1 MARSCL
7 RNKFL
12 KTKTDANRKA
22 YNRQRNY
29 CVSLFHREKNPFSI
43 TQIQKRLSI
52 INVSGRSQLSL
63 SFQIK
68 IELKTKLH
76 LLRIKLKLY
85 LITTLQQKC
94 LTIFLQILSH
104 RQVCNVKMICQ
115 LAWNIQGPLRKIIK
129 NFKQHPS
136 IIVTVK
142 YKPNEP
148 NFLFSRVVKKSIES
162 LVKIVDSSKTIQKD
176 NIPTKIIEENM
187 DIMSN
192 IFHQNTNKCFS
203 ESFFLDDLK
212 RVEVMPSFLKK
223 IRRKIPK
230 I

>member
-52 INVSGRSQLSL
+52 INVSGRSRLSL

-85 LITTLQQKC
+85 LITNFLLVAETLNKSFANIVP
-94 LTIFLQILSH
+94 LVGLQCKDDLLLS
-104 RQVCNVKMICQ
+104 VKH
-115 LAWNIQGPLRKIIK
+115 IQDPLEKITEK
-129 NFKQHPS
+129 FKQAPKCHC
-136 IIVTVK
+136 
-142 YKPNEP
+142 N
-148 NFLFSRVVKKSIES
+148 N
-162 LVKIVDSSKTIQKD
+162 KT
-176 NIPTKIIEENM
+176 
-187 DIMSN
+187 
-192 IFHQNTNKCFS
+192 
-203 ESFFLDDLK
+203 
-212 RVEVMPSFLKK
+212 
-223 IRRKIPK
+223 
-230 I
+230 

>member
-1 MARSCL
+1 M
-7 RNKFL
+7 
-12 KTKTDANRKA
+12 
-22 YNRQRNY
+22 
-29 CVSLFHREKNPFSI
+29 
-43 TQIQKRLSI
+43 
-52 INVSGRSQLSL
+52 
-63 SFQIK
+63 
-68 IELKTKLH
+68 
-76 LLRIKLKLY
+76 
-85 LITTLQQKC
+85 
-94 LTIFLQILSH
+94 
-104 RQVCNVKMICQ
+104 
-115 LAWNIQGPLRKIIK
+115 
-129 NFKQHPS
+129 
-136 IIVTVK
+136 K

-162 LVKIVDSSKTIQKD
+162 LVKIVDSSKTIQQD

-212 RVEVMPSFLKK
+212 RVEVMPIFLKK